1 MGCPHTERCPLFPLL
16 RASLR
21 SWRDYYCDSAD
32 GWRGCA
38 RYELSLTGAVV
49 PIVLLPNGAHAQ
61 HLRRAAA
68 DVDRAGPAQS
78 TQPQWS
84 GPDSW
89 QTWAPAPPANFEGIR
104 RPAQPVEPAPS
115 AHVVQIPGNPP
126 AGPPEK
132 RRGWWTRF
140 ADWISGPA

>member
-1 MGCPHTERCPLFPLL
+1 MGCPHAERCPLFPLL

-21 SWRDYYCDSAD
+21 SWRDYYCDSGD

-49 PIVLLPNGAHAQ
+49 PITLLPNGVHAQ
-61 HLRRAAA
+61 HLKRAAA
-68 DVDRAGPAQS
+68 GDELAGPARP
-78 TQPQWS
+78 TQNRWP
-84 GPDSW
+84 GPDSR
-89 QTWAPAPPANFEGIR
+89 QVWAPTPQASFEGIR
-104 RPAQPVEPAPS
+104 GTAQPVEPAPFS
-115 AHVVQIPGNPP
+115 HFLPTPGESP
-126 AGPPEK
+126 ATPPEK